1 MKTFDLH
8 DQQINQGSIIEDIH
22 NNSIKMQ
29 KKEIIGEATQP
40 MKKSMYVDIVEQPAS
55 KGLRFRYEC
64 EGRSAGCI
72 PGVNTT
78 NENKTYPTIRVA
90 GYKGRAVVVVS
101 CVTVEPPYRPHPH
114 SLVGKEG
121 CKKGVC
127 TLELDPSTMTCCF
140 SSLGI
145 QCVKRK
151 EIESALQLRQQIR
164 VDPFQTG
171 FTHKDNQQSIDLNSV
186 RLCFQVFLEGTEKG
200 AFTFALRPVVSDPI
214 YDKKSRSDL
223 TICRMTECSASVTG
237 GKEIMLFCDKVSK
250 DDIQIQF
257 YEESND
263 GVVTWRALGEFQPTD
278 VHKQYGICFRT
289 PKYKVMEVSQSVK
302 ANIQLYRP
310 SDGATSLPRNFYFL
324 PIEGPSHSKPKR
336 LKTDITEMLLDKRHL
351 STKALNGGGGSLDSP
366 SIFYIPTPNGLPASA
381 AGSINAGIIAMP
393 GSTSSQPLSTPNVLP
408 NEFNNNFTNPLAN
421 ISSVKYEPTMPA
433 SLTNVQPFPVVPPPG
448 QQQPTYLLGSNS
460 KVSPTQTLPTM
471 QVVQTNTINP
481 NGVANDSSIQ
491 TPIQQYQ
498 AQIPQPS
505 LQQEQHKDQD
515 MKNVA
520 SISCL
525 PMVDTT
531 SGWNQEM
538 SNNILTD
545 NIAAPHQTLV
555 PSEVQHTNEK
565 PPINDPVSPATDIDI
580 GELYD
585 DVMQC
590 VYDDVQADEDA
601 IDLIFD
607 KPPTP
612 PERIKSCQPV
622 VEQTSTLL
630 PESIERPLPEKPPSK
645 PSMMSR
651 FGKKGFL
658 SGKGKDKASKK
669 KQAEADSSSTNA
681 TDSVDV
687 QQQQIGGPITSTEA
701 MPNNKTNLPKN
712 SSVPFFQRLFNRS
725 KSQTE
730 EELNF
735 QNQLQ
740 SDPSIIS
747 DINNGELMPSVP
759 SQVSNNEGI
768 SDISINNEVNA
779 SETLKANDTCI
790 TNENTIF
797 EILDENLT
805 VNDLQS

>member
-1 MKTFDLH
+1 MF
-8 DQQINQGSIIEDIH
+8 SIT
-22 NNSIKMQ
+22 S
-29 KKEIIGEATQP
+29 
-40 MKKSMYVDIVEQPAS
+40 S
-55 KGLRFRYEC
+55 F
-64 EGRSAGCI
+64 
-72 PGVNTT
+72 
-78 NENKTYPTIRVA
+78 
-90 GYKGRAVVVVS
+90 
-101 CVTVEPPYRPHPH
+101 
-114 SLVGKEG
+114 
-121 CKKGVC
+121 
-127 TLELDPSTMTCCF
+127 CCF

-151 EIESALQLRQQIR
+151 EIESALALRQQIR

-257 YEESND
+257 YEESNE

-302 ANIQLYRP
+302 ADIQLYRP

-351 STKALNGGGGSLDSP
+351 TTKVLNGGGGGLDSP
-366 SIFYIPTPNGLPASA
+366 SIFYIPNPNGLPASTT
-381 AGSINAGIIAMP
+381 GSINAGMMAMQNAH
-393 GSTSSQPLSTPNVLP
+393 SSQPLTTSNILP
-408 NEFNNNFTNPLAN
+408 NEHTSTFTNPLAS
-421 ISSVKYEPTMPA
+421 ISSVKYEPTIPA
-433 SLTNVQPFPVVPPPG
+433 SLSNIQPSPAVPAPG
-448 QQQPTYLLGSNS
+448 QQQPTYLVGPSS
-460 KVSPTQTLPTM
+460 IVSPTQTLPTM
-471 QVVQTNTINP
+471 QVLQTTTINP
-481 NGVANDSSIQ
+481 NGMTNDPSNALQIQ
-491 TPIQQYQ
+491 PYQ
-498 AQIPQPS
+498 SHIPQPS
-505 LQQEQHKDQD
+505 QQHQLQQIGQEIKGIQQI
-515 MKNVA
+515 A
-520 SISCL
+520 SNPPSSI
-525 PMVDTT
+525 VTT
-531 SGWNQEM
+531 SVWNQEI
-538 SNNILTD
+538 SKNILTE
-545 NIAAPHQTLV
+545 NVETPLQSLPPTK
-555 PSEVQHTNEK
+555 EQHTNEK
-565 PPINDPVSPATDIDI
+565 HPMTDPVSPATDIDI

-601 IDLIFD
+601 IDLIFE

-622 VEQTSTLL
+622 VEANTIL
-630 PESIERPLPEKPPSK
+630 PESIERPLPEKPQSK

-669 KQAEADSSSTNA
+669 KQAETDNA
-681 TDSVDV
+681 SVKSNE
-687 QQQQIGGPITSTEA
+687 QAINQQIIGNQISAEIV
-701 MPNNKTNLPKN
+701 PNKANLPKN
-712 SSVPFFQRLFNRS
+712 SSVPFFQRLFSRS

-730 EELNF
+730 DELNF
-735 QNQLQ
+735 QNQII
-740 SDPSIIS
+740 SNSSIIS
-747 DINNGELMPSVP
+747 DVNNGELMSSVP
-759 SQVSNNEGI
+759 SHISNNDGL
-768 SDISINNEVNA
+768 SDTGNDADINEALKSNE
-779 SETLKANDTCI
+779 TGI
-790 TNENTIF
+790 TNENNIF

-805 VNDLQS
+805 VNNLQT

>member
-1 MKTFDLH
+1 
-8 DQQINQGSIIEDIH
+8 
-22 NNSIKMQ
+22 
-29 KKEIIGEATQP
+29 
-40 MKKSMYVDIVEQPAS
+40 
-55 KGLRFRYEC
+55 
-64 EGRSAGCI
+64 
-72 PGVNTT
+72 
-78 NENKTYPTIRVA
+78 
-90 GYKGRAVVVVS
+90 
-101 CVTVEPPYRPHPH
+101 
-114 SLVGKEG
+114 
-121 CKKGVC
+121 
-127 TLELDPSTMTCCF
+127 
-140 SSLGI
+140 
-145 QCVKRK
+145 
-151 EIESALQLRQQIR
+151 
-164 VDPFQTG
+164 
-171 FTHKDNQQSIDLNSV
+171 
-186 RLCFQVFLEGTEKG
+186 
-200 AFTFALRPVVSDPI
+200 
-214 YDKKSRSDL
+214 
-223 TICRMTECSASVTG
+223 
-237 GKEIMLFCDKVSK
+237 
-250 DDIQIQF
+250 
-257 YEESND
+257 
-263 GVVTWRALGEFQPTD
+263 
-278 VHKQYGICFRT
+278 
-289 PKYKVMEVSQSVK
+289 
-302 ANIQLYRP
+302 
-310 SDGATSLPRNFYFL
+310 
-324 PIEGPSHSKPKR
+324 
-336 LKTDITEMLLDKRHL
+336 MLLDKRHL

-471 QVVQTNTINP
+471 QVVQTTTINP

-491 TPIQQYQ
+491 TPIQPYQ

-520 SISCL
+520 SIPCL

-687 QQQQIGGPITSTEA
+687 QQQQIGGPQTSTEA

-759 SQVSNNEGI
+759 NQVSNNEGI